1 MGCNYV
7 YTCCV
12 FVVDCLFVVNVWAWG
27 MRVVCKGVWGVVGV
41 LGGCVLGWVLVAFW
55 WLFFLPKSHTNQ
67 WPTFTNTCSGPDKK
81 KKKKKKKTSQQNFGP
96 PSWLKT
102 TPPFAIKSTDWPIEI
117 PINSIFPGFFMAL
130 LTRVNHCNGFLFE
143 SGPWQMRVEGLYVNF
158 DRFLH
163 TY

>member
-1 MGCNYV
+1 M

-67 WPTFTNTCSGPDKK
+67 WPTFTNTCSGPDEKK
-81 KKKKKKKTSQQNFGP
+81 KKKKKKKNIATKFGP
-96 PSWLKT
+96 PSWLKKPSFCHKKYWLT
-102 TPPFAIKSTDWPIEI
+102 HR
-117 PINSIFPGFFMAL
+117 NSYKFNFPWIFYG
-130 LTRVNHCNGFLFE
+130 TSYE
-143 SGPWQMRVEGLYVNF
+143 SQPL
-158 DRFLH
+158 
-163 TY
+163 